1 MKKNILLKI
10 ACLLEF
16 IFIIFTLISTLTSKL
31 DDASIFQLFILLID
45 IILLIILFKES
56 FKEEKFFVKN
66 SLKVKLISIWFF
78 IETIIPGILGFI
90 FISKISKKYKKN
102 SENLPV
108 IKEEKY
114 NKKDILKGISL
125 LVFFIIIQF
134 ILPLTSLGKKI
145 PDLIYYIFI
154 FTFTIVV
161 CFKDIKNQ
169 FKVFLLN
176 KKVYIKY
183 ILMSYL
189 KMFGIV
195 LLCSIPVVIFNNSE
209 QSANQV
215 LINEMFKKSLFKTF
229 VLSALYA
236 PLIEELIFRYGISKL
251 IKNKWLF
258 IITSGLIFGS
268 LHMIDKLTS
277 FMDIFYIIQYS
288 ALGMCLAYFYKKTN
302 NIFVSIGVHFI
313 QNFLASI
320 LSILLLF

>member
-16 IFIIFTLISTLTSKL
+16 VFILITLISSLTSKL
-31 DDASIFQLFILLID
+31 DDAVIFQLFILLID

-56 FKEEKFFVKN
+56 FKEENYFIKN
-66 SLKVKLISIWFF
+66 NLKVKLISIWFF

-90 FISKISKKYKKN
+90 FMGRISKKYRKN
-102 SENLPV
+102 SEKLPI

-114 NKKDILKGISL
+114 NKKSILKGIAL
-125 LVFFIIIQF
+125 LAFFIIIQF
-134 ILPLTSLGKKI
+134 ILPLTNVGKKV
-145 PDLIYYIFI
+145 PDLIYYLFI
-154 FTFTIVV
+154 FTFTIVI
-161 CFKDIKNQ
+161 CFKDIKEH
-169 FKVFLLN
+169 FKLFLLN
-176 KKVYIKY
+176 RKIYIKY
-183 ILMSYL
+183 ILISYL

-215 LINEMFKKSLFKTF
+215 LINEMFRKSLFKTF
-229 VLSALYA
+229 ILSALYA
-236 PLIEELIFRYGISKL
+236 PLIEELIFRYGISNL

-258 IITSGLIFGS
+258 IIASGLIFGS
-268 LHMIDKLTS
+268 LHMIDKLS
-277 FMDIFYIIQYS
+277 SYMDIFYIIQYS
-288 ALGMCLAYFYKKTN
+288 ALGICLAYFYKKTN

-313 QNFLASI
+313 QNFLASV